1 MEFKSHGGMVV
12 KNLIVTGGELDIT
25 DAEGLYFIG
34 CDFEGV
40 EISCVGG
47 EGAVMNMAS
56 GCCFIDCEFHD
67 KILP

>member
-1 MEFKSHGGMVV
+1 MEFESDTGMAV

-40 EISCVGG
+40 EISCEGG
-47 EGAVMNMAS
+47 EHAFLKMAS
-56 GCCFIDCEFHD
+56 GCRFIDCEFHNTL
-67 KILP
+67 LP